1 MTSQFDTISEIGER
15 LKSYRIGKGLT
26 PDDIAKKTGV
36 SRAAIYRYES
46 GQPIRVDVLGKIA
59 DLLGV
64 SLTSL
69 LGVGSEYISSAL
81 TFFERMRQIERTA
94 DQISVLFGP
103 VSYLLTTSEFDKNL
117 SAVLHES
124 VPKNAANRS
133 ALETQINQIIDILA
147 DRKATYL
154 ARRPSIVSLVA
165 ASELEQFLRYGF
177 VGKLHTNGK
186 ILEERRKIARIEV
199 ENIIEQLRNPPIGV
213 QIGVVVDSMPG
224 SSFQIFR
231 KGNDAQVA
239 VSPFRLGAFPNIR
252 IGVATITS
260 AKEAVELHQDVTERL
275 WRNSLKGQD
284 AIACLNGLLLMET
297 TV

>member
-59 DLLGV
+59 DLLEV

-81 TFFERMRQIERTA
+81 TFFERMRQIEKTA

-103 VSYLLTTSEFDKNL
+103 ISYLLTTPEFDEYL
-117 SAVLHES
+117 GVVLHES
-124 VPKNAANRS
+124 VPEHAANRS
-133 ALETQINQIIDILA
+133 ALEADINQIIEVLA

-154 ARRPSIVSLVA
+154 KRRPNIVSLVA

-177 VGKLHTNGK
+177 VGKLDASGELLK
-186 ILEERRKIARIEV
+186 ERRKIARIEV

-224 SSFQIFR
+224 SSFQVFR
-231 KGNDAQVA
+231 KGTDAQVA

-260 AKEAVELHQDVTERL
+260 AKEAVELHQIVTERL
-275 WRNSLKGQD
+275 WKNSLKGQD
-284 AIACLNGLLLMET
+284 AIGCLKGLLLTEST
-297 TV
+297 D